1 MTSFT
6 DGEWHRLHPLTPL
19 LRGGIAF
26 VAILGFFLY
35 NLRDILIEEFFGAR
49 SGESEPLV
57 WLYESEYFVLALI
70 AIAVGLAVVIV
81 GYYLAWKMNTF
92 RITDEVVEV
101 RSGIV
106 FRRNRKGRLDRIQ
119 GINIGR
125 PFLARL
131 LGAARL
137 EVNVAGQ
144 DANIKLDYLSSSAAD
159 ELRGEILILA
169 SGSRIA
175 AAAAQEPAA
184 GGPVR
189 LLDQR
194 VAELLAPELD
204 PNLAPPESVVQM
216 HTGRLIGSLLL
227 SGFSVFVLALI
238 GGIIWG
244 VAATGSYLFLIGVL
258 PALIGTGSFYITRF
272 TRSLRYSIAGTPDG
286 VRIGFGLLSTSN
298 ETLPPGRVHSVQVT
312 QPLLWRPSG
321 WWEIKVNRASTSSA
335 KGAAGQA
342 NTTILPVGNVDD
354 VRKVLALVL
363 PGLTDDASVE
373 LLTRGMLSK
382 GGDDGFVNSPR
393 RSRVWLWFSWRRNGF
408 ALLPGAVV
416 LRQGAI
422 WRQLTIVP
430 QARMQSV
437 ALQQGPL
444 FRALRLASVRV
455 HTVAGPIVP
464 SLGGIDADEATRF
477 FREVADAAIASSTAD
492 TSHRWRSSENA
503 PPLPVLPDAAPPV
516 SAAPVDA
523 PPVAAPPVAAPPAP
537 SQNPDGVGA

>member
-6 DGEWHRLHPLTPL
+6 DGQWHRLHPLTPL

-26 VAILGFFLY
+26 VAILCLFLY
-35 NLRDILIEEFFGAR
+35 NVRDILIEEFFGAR

-57 WLYESEYFVLALI
+57 WLYESEYFWLAIVGIL
-70 AIAVGLAVVIV
+70 VGLAVVIV

-101 RSGIV
+101 RSGIL

-144 DANIKLDYLSSSAAD
+144 DANIRLDYLSSAAAD
-159 ELRGEILILA
+159 QLRAEILTLA
-169 SGSRIA
+169 SGTRIA
-175 AAAAQEPAA
+175 AAAATQPSGA
-184 GGPVR
+184 GG
-189 LLDQR
+189 LIDQR
-194 VAELLAPELD
+194 VSELLSPELD
-204 PNLAPPESVVQM
+204 PNLSPPESVVQM
-216 HTGRLIGSLLL
+216 HTGRLVGSLLL

-298 ETLPPGRVHSVQVT
+298 ETLPPGRVHSVQIT
-312 QPLLWRPSG
+312 QPLLWRPAG

-363 PGLTDDASVE
+363 PGLTDEASVD

-382 GGDDGFVNSPR
+382 GGDDGFVNSPS
-393 RSRVWLWFSWRRNGF
+393 RSKVWLWFSWRRNGF

-444 FRALRLASVRV
+444 FRALRLASVKV

-477 FREVADAAIASSTAD
+477 FREVADAAIESSAAD
-492 TSHRWRSSENA
+492 TSHRWRSGENA
-503 PPLPVLPDAAPPV
+503 PPADVTEPA
-516 SAAPVDA
+516 SAEPR
-523 PPVAAPPVAAPPAP
+523 VAE
-537 SQNPDGVGA
+537 QNPGGVTA

>member
-19 LRGGIAF
+19 LRGGITF
-26 VAILGFFLY
+26 VAILGFLLY
-35 NLRDILIEEFFGAR
+35 NIRDILIDIVLGGDGR
-49 SGESEPLV
+49 DGEPLV
-57 WLYESEYFVLALI
+57 WLYESDYFWLAI
-70 AIAVGLAVVIV
+70 VGLLAGLAIIIV
-81 GYYLAWKMNTF
+81 GYYLSWRMNTF

-119 GINIGR
+119 GINIAR

-144 DANIKLDYLSSSAAD
+144 DANVKLDYLASASAD
-159 ELRGEILILA
+159 ELRREILRLA
-169 SGSRIA
+169 SGTRVAEARALLTDDTGQPISRGA
-175 AAAAQEPAA
+175 A
-184 GGPVR
+184 VSH
-189 LLDQR
+189 LIDQR
-194 VAELLAPELD
+194 VSELLAPELD
-204 PNLAPPESVVQM
+204 PDLAPPQSVVAM

-227 SGFSVFVLALI
+227 SGFSVFVLLLVV
-238 GGIIWG
+238 GIAWG

-258 PALIGTGSFYITRF
+258 PTLIGTGSFYITRF

-298 ETLPPGRVHSVQVT
+298 ETLPPGRIHSIQVT
-312 QPLLWRPSG
+312 QPLLWRPAG

-342 NTTILPVGNVDD
+342 NTTILPVGNFDD

-363 PGLTDDASVE
+363 PDHVDAESVALFE
-373 LLTRGMLSK
+373 RGMRSK

-393 RSRVWLWFSWRRNGF
+393 RARWYLWFSQRRNGF
-408 ALLPGAVV
+408 AILPGVVV

-422 WRQLTIVP
+422 WRQLTLVP
-430 QARMQSV
+430 EARMQSV
-437 ALQQGPL
+437 AISQGPI
-444 FRALRLASVRV
+444 FRAMNLASLRV
-455 HTVAGPIVP
+455 HTVAGPISPALSAVD
-464 SLGGIDADEATRF
+464 SARAILF
-477 FREVADAAIASSTAD
+477 FREVADAAIASSSSD
-492 TSHRWRSSENA
+492 TSHRWRSGEVA
-503 PPLPVLPDAAPPV
+503 P
-516 SAAPVDA
+516 
-523 PPVAAPPVAAPPAP
+523 
-537 SQNPDGVGA
+537 